1 MPVVEYYIRYNI
13 SSENDITKKMDK
25 IRNKMAKIDIEIAKF
40 VKNQKWS

>member
-1 MPVVEYYIRYNI
+1 MPVVDYYIRYNI

-25 IRNKMAKIDIEIAKF
+25 IRNKMAKIDNEIAIF